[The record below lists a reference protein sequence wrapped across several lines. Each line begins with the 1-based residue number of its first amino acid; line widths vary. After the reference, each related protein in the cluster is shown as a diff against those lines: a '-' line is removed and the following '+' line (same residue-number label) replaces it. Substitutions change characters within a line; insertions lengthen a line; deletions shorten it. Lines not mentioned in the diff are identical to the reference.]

1 MTNESNAGERRGA
14 RRGFLSSKIVRA
26 LSFWL
31 TSMCVL
37 VAVVASLLAI
47 WDFTG
52 TDVLWRTVA
61 TCAVVATGS
70 MTFSWINAIFGG
82 GEG

>member
-1 MTNESNAGERRGA
+1 MTNESTAAERRGA

-31 TSMCVL
+31 PSMCVL
-37 VAVVASLLAI
+37 VAVAASLLAI

-70 MTFSWINAIFGG
+70 MTFSWVNAIFGDG
-82 GEG
+82 DG

>member
-1 MTNESNAGERRGA
+1 MANESNAVERRCA

-26 LSFWL
+26 LSFWM

-61 TCAVVATGS
+61 TCAVVAAGS
-70 MTFSWINAIFGG
+70 MTFAWINAIFGDG
-82 GEG
+82 DG